1 MDYQQPGGFRYL
13 LGCVL
18 VFFLGFLVLFVFG
31 RASAH
36 TSETFFDD
44 FGSGYRDIGFA
55 FLVLGC
61 RARIE

>member
-1 MDYQQPGGFRYL
+1 MDYQQPGGFGYL

-31 RASAH
+31 RASAR
-36 TSETFFDD
+36 TSESFFDD
-44 FGSGYRDIGFA
+44 YGSGCKDIGFA
-55 FLVLGC
+55 FLVQGC